1 MEKTEHPPLTVERL
15 LQLPVFRGAKVMAG
29 HAGINKEI
37 YYMTSMEMPDLTGFL
52 RPNELIITT
61 GYSVRNEPA
70 LISRLLDE
78 MHQTG
83 CSAIGIKTRKVIQE
97 IPQEALYKSELYGI
111 PLFDIPLENSFID
124 MTHAVIDQILN
135 RQAFMLREVREV
147 NQQFTNL
154 VLNRRTTELVV
165 LIGHLLSCEVAVLKE
180 NGEIESCT
188 SHFQEAE
195 VLVKRAVQVGSRIMG
210 HIAITRELKE
220 QDRFEQMCL
229 DHAVTVL
236 AIEFTIRQS
245 QQLQRERE
253 QESFMVELFSGS
265 SHQEDLLRYRAK
277 QLGISLRAF
286 YYVIIVRITDKTG
299 QDLSRQEEQHT
310 LLYNHFL
317 QKINKPGMNTRKGV
331 VINDSMIVLCSS
343 VHQEVEKQREDAEA
357 LLRELLSHEE
367 ELVADVQLTVGIGGA
382 RQMLVEVPASSMEA
396 HRALS
401 IGQHTLPK
409 QRIVH
414 FYEVLVE
421 DLLLDAAGHPVLQ
434 MLTSIL
440 IEPIVTYDKE
450 YGTELVAT
458 LSAFLKSGGNTKRV
472 AEELFIHR
480 NSVLYRLERIGEIL
494 QIDVNDPEVRFRLD
508 VAMRVWK
515 TKGVDVQSIQ

>member
-1 MEKTEHPPLTVERL
+1 MENPPFTVERL

-37 YYMTSMEMPDLTGFL
+37 FYMTSMEMPDLTGFL

-61 GYSVRNEPA
+61 GYSVRDEPA

-165 LIGHLLSCEVAVLKE
+165 LIGHLLACETAVLKE

-188 SHFQEAE
+188 SRFQDTEIKE
-195 VLVKRAVQVGSRIMG
+195 KRVVQVGSRVMG
-210 HIAITRELKE
+210 YLAITRELKE

-277 QLGISLRAF
+277 QLGMSLRTF
-286 YYVIIVRITDKTG
+286 HYVIVVRITNKSGLDK
-299 QDLSRQEEQHT
+299 SKQEEQYT
-310 LLYNHFL
+310 LLYNQLL
-317 QKINKPGMNTRKGV
+317 QKVNKPGVNTRKGV
-331 VINDSMIVLCSS
+331 IINDSMIVLCSS
-343 VHQEVEKQREDAEA
+343 VHGEVEKQREDAEA
-357 LLRELLSHEE
+357 LLKELLSHEK
-367 ELVADVQLTVGIGGA
+367 ELPADLQLIAGIGGA

-409 QRIVH
+409 QKIIH
-414 FYEVLVE
+414 FHEILVE
-421 DLLLDAAGHPVLQ
+421 DLLLDAAGHPVLT

-440 IEPIVTYDKE
+440 IEPLVNYDKE

-458 LSAFLKSGGNTKRV
+458 LSAFLRSGGNTKRV

-494 QIDVNDPEVRFRLD
+494 QMDVNDPEVRFRLD

>member
-1 MEKTEHPPLTVERL
+1 MQITPFTVERL
-15 LQLPVFRGAKVMAG
+15 LQLPVFHGAKVMAG
-29 HAGINKEI
+29 DEGISKEI
-37 YYMTSMEMPDLTGFL
+37 YYISSMEMPDLTGFL
-52 RPNELIITT
+52 RPSELIITT
-61 GYSVRNEPA
+61 GYSFRDEPA
-70 LISRLLDE
+70 LLCRLLDE
-78 MHQTG
+78 MHQVG
-83 CSAIGIKTRKVIQE
+83 SSAIGIKTRRFIQE
-97 IPQEALYKSELYGI
+97 VPPEALYKSNLYGI

-165 LIGHLLSCEVAVLKE
+165 LIGHLLSCEAAVLKE
-180 NGEIESCT
+180 NGEVESST
-188 SHFQEAE
+188 SHFGKAVIRE
-195 VLVKRAVQVGSRIMG
+195 KRAIQVGSRIMG
-210 HIAITRELKE
+210 YLAITRELRE

-253 QESFMVELFSGS
+253 QESFLVELFSGS

-277 QLGISLRAF
+277 QLGLSLRPF
-286 YYVIIVRITDKTG
+286 HYVMVVRVTNMTEVDKLPP
-299 QDLSRQEEQHT
+299 DEQLAH
-310 LLYNHFL
+310 LYNQLL
-317 QKINKPGMNTRKGV
+317 QKVNKPGANNRKGV
-331 VINDSMIVLCSS
+331 VINDSLIVLCSS
-343 VHQEVEKQREDAEA
+343 IHGEVEKQREDAEA
-357 LLRELLSHEE
+357 LAKELLPLGEGFPSD
-367 ELVADVQLTVGIGGA
+367 LQLTVGIGGV
-382 RQMLVEVPASSMEA
+382 RQLLAEVPASSLEA
-396 HRALS
+396 HKAIS

-421 DLLLDAAGHPVLQ
+421 DLLLDAAGHPVLK
-434 MLTSIL
+434 MLTSML
-440 IEPIVTYDKE
+440 IEPIVAYDKE

-458 LSAFLKSGGNTKRV
+458 LGAFLKSGGNTKRV

-494 QIDVNDPEVRFRLD
+494 QTDVNDPEVRFRLD

-515 TKGVDVQSIQ
+515 TEGVDIQPIQ

>member
-1 MEKTEHPPLTVERL
+1 MEHTPFTIERL
-15 LQLPVFRGAKVMAG
+15 LQLPVFHGAEILAG
-29 HAGINKEI
+29 GQGITKEI
-37 YYMTSMEMPDLTGFL
+37 YYISSMEMPDLTGFL
-52 RPNELIITT
+52 RPNELILTT
-61 GYSVRNEPA
+61 GYSFRDEPM
-70 LISRLLDE
+70 LLCRLLDE
-78 MHQTG
+78 MHQVG

-97 IPQEALYKSELYGI
+97 VPPEALYKSNLYGI
-111 PLFDIPLENSFID
+111 VLFDIPLENSFID

-165 LIGHLLSCEVAVLKE
+165 LIGHLLSCEAAVLKE
-180 NGEIESCT
+180 NGEVESGT
-188 SHFQEAE
+188 SHFDGTAIRE
-195 VLVKRAVQVGSRIMG
+195 KRAIQVGSRVMG
-210 HIAITRELKE
+210 YLAITRELRE

-253 QESFMVELFSGS
+253 QESFLVELFSGS

-277 QLGISLRAF
+277 QLGISLRPF
-286 YYVIIVRITDKTG
+286 QYVMVVHVTNKGEWDKS
-299 QDLSRQEEQHT
+299 QPDEQLSHV
-310 LLYNHFL
+310 YNQFV
-317 QKINKPGMNTRKGV
+317 QKVNKPGANARKGV
-331 VINDSMIVLCSS
+331 VINDSLIVLGSS
-343 VHQEVEKQREDAEA
+343 LHEEAEKQREEAEA
-357 LLRELLSHEE
+357 LIQELLSVGEGFPAE
-367 ELVADVQLTVGIGGA
+367 WQLTVGIGGV
-382 RQMLVEVPASSMEA
+382 RQQLAEVPASSLEA
-396 HRALS
+396 HRAIS

-421 DLLLDAAGHPVLQ
+421 DLLLDAGGHPVLR
-434 MLTSIL
+434 MLTSML
-440 IEPIVTYDKE
+440 IEPLVAYDKE

-494 QIDVNDPEVRFRLD
+494 QTDVNDPEVRFRLD

-515 TKGVDVQSIQ
+515 IEGVDISPM